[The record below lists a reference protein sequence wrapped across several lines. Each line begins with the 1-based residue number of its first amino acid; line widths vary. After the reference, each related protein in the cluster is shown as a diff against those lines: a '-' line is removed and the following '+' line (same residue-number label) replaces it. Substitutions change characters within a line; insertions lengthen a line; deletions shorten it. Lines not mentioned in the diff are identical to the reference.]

1 MKIVIVEDEK
11 FTADSLAETIYRV
24 EPKAQIVTF
33 LRSVDESKAYF
44 KSNPSPNLIFSDI
57 QLGDGLSFEIF
68 EEVKVKS
75 PIIFC
80 TAHNEYL
87 LNAFKTNGIDYILK
101 PFTDKAIET
110 AIDKYKNLTQI
121 LSTNTE
127 LFGNFRKTFEEKSQP
142 KASSILIYQ
151 KEKIIPIK
159 LEHIAM
165 FYIKDLV
172 VWLQP
177 FVGKAVVVDKT
188 LDALEQQCGDLFFR
202 ANRQY
207 LINKN
212 AVKDASHNLSRKFI
226 ITLTIPYNDIITTS
240 KEKLTLFKEWLS
252 R

>member
-11 FTADSLAETIYRV
+11 FIADSLAETIYRV

-44 KSNPSPNLIFSDI
+44 KSNPSPNLIFCDI

-68 EEVKVKS
+68 EEVDVKS

-80 TAHNEYL
+80 TAHNEYI
-87 LNAFKTNGIDYILK
+87 LNAFKTNGIDYVLK
-101 PFTDKAIET
+101 PFTDKAIEA

-127 LFGNFRKTFEEKSQP
+127 LFGNFCKTFEEKRQP

-151 KEKIIPIK
+151 KEKIIPVK

-165 FYIKDLV
+165 FYIKDQV

-188 LDALEQQCGDLFFR
+188 LDVLEQQCGDLFFR

-212 AVKDASHNLSRKFI
+212 AVKNASHHLSRKFI

-252 R
+252 Q